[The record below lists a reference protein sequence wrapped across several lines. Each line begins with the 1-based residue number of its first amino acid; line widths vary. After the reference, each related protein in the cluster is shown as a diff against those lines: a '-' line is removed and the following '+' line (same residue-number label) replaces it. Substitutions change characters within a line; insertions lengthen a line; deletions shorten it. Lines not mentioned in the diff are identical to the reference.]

1 MGMQLISQIMT
12 QDHSKGKEK
21 EMKRAGR
28 AIQMQLGQRKGQLGK
43 EMAESDLVRG
53 CAQRNSGNSA
63 GMLRSS

>member
-1 MGMQLISQIMT
+1 
-12 QDHSKGKEK
+12 
-21 EMKRAGR
+21 MKRAGR